1 MTAEFKISHPDREII
16 LRTFDFKSVIESVYH
31 LMVYVTDKRIEVVS
45 WIGFED
51 AVYISLK

>member
-16 LRTFDFKSVIESVYH
+16 LRTFDFKSVIASVYH

-45 WIGFED
+45 
-51 AVYISLK
+51 